1 MDLGIEGRCALV
13 TGGSQGIGR
22 ACAEALAAEHVSV
35 AIVARDPDRLVET
48 VEAISARNNGRI
60 VPVAA
65 DLATAE
71 GVAAAVDEATQA
83 LGRIDILVNNAGA
96 APLGRI
102 DEIDDETWQSCFDL
116 KVMGY
121 VRCARAVLG
130 GMREAGWGRIINIIG
145 RGGHFPTAKYIAG
158 GSMNAAL
165 LNFTQA
171 LAEEAGPDGVLV
183 NGINPTAT
191 ATARWSKL
199 VEQRSQMTGETIE
212 EITAVSASSVPL
224 GRIGEPE
231 DIASMVT
238 FLCSEQA
245 SFVNGALID
254 VDGGQSRAL

>member
-35 AIVARDPDRLVET
+35 AIVARDTDRLVET

-83 LGRIDILVNNAGA
+83 LGHIDILVNNAGA

-102 DEIDDETWQSCFDL
+102 NEIDDETWQSCFDL

-199 VEQRSQMTGETIE
+199 VEQRSRMTGETIE

-224 GRIGEPE
+224 GRIGQPE